1 MVVMVLVRERLG
13 GECGRV
19 QVLIRHQGGLGMFQ
33 VPFRDP
39 GVFFGRVS
47 FPSDQ
52 EGAGGQRSAVAD
64 DLFNFVFFLP
74 IDKVRGWHR
83 EVLAVDLIFTIRR

>member
-1 MVVMVLVRERLG
+1 MENG
-13 GECGRV
+13 GV
-19 QVLIRHQGGLGMFQ
+19 KLLIRGESGLGIFQ

-39 GVFFGRVS
+39 GVFFSRVS

-52 EGAGGQRSAVAD
+52 EGAGGRRSAVAD

-74 IDKVRGWHR
+74 IDKVRRWRG
-83 EVLAVDLIFTIRR
+83 EVLTVDLVFTIRR

>member
-1 MVVMVLVRERLG
+1 MVVVLARGRLRMKG
-13 GECGRV
+13 GRV

-52 EGAGGQRSAVAD
+52 EGMGGRRSAVAD
-64 DLFNFVFFLP
+64 NLFDFVFFFS
-74 IDKVRGWHR
+74 IDKVRRWRR
-83 EVLAVDLIFTIRR
+83 EILAVDLVFTIRR